1 MGYYE
6 IIVDS
11 NLDKKRLRDFEG
23 MDFKFLEGGKTML
36 SGTLPDQATLF
47 SVITK
52 IRDMNL
58 TLVSIKKDDNKIELI
73 IE

>member
-11 NLDKKRLRDFEG
+11 CLTSRRLKDFEG
-23 MDFKFLEGGKTML
+23 MDFKYLEGGKTML
-36 SGTLPDQATLF
+36 TGSLPDQAALF
-47 SVITK
+47 SIISR

-58 TLVSIKKDDNKIELI
+58 TLVSIKSDDNKMEID
-73 IE
+73 

>member
-11 NLDKKRLRDFEG
+11 FLDSKRLKDFEG
-23 MDFKFLEGGKTML
+23 MDFKYLEGGKTIL
-36 SGTLPDQATLF
+36 TGTLVDQAALF
-47 SVITK
+47 SIINK

-58 TLVSIKKDDNKIELI
+58 TLVSVKKDDNNMEMKL
-73 IE
+73 